1 MVSCVCLDKITIS
14 TKVTFKVWGQEPNAC
29 AAREICTFGTE
40 F

>member
-14 TKVTFKVWGQEPNAC
+14 TKVTFKVFGQEPNAC
-29 AAREICTFGTE
+29 GTRETCIFGTE